1 MRKNRESRRV
11 FVAIRIPD
19 RLRKELGK
27 VQRYLG
33 EELEKRGMEPELLKS
48 VQTDKL
54 HITLAFLGQISL
66 AKQET
71 VIGICREAAKGI
83 GNFSLA
89 PGQLGAFP
97 RLNRPAVVWVGLTG
111 ETKKLELLTK
121 VLEFE
126 LGAKGIWP
134 IRGTGGFAPHITIAR
149 VGRKQRRGQMF
160 LLRELLEDTK
170 LKLADI
176 EIPVKEI
183 TVYQSNLSS
192 KAPEYMPV
200 EKIILTTPIS

>member
-1 MRKNRESRRV
+1 M
-11 FVAIRIPD
+11 AIRIPD

-27 VQRYLG
+27 VQRHLE
-33 EELEKRGMEPELLKS
+33 EELIDKYRFRVKPGMTQGLLRL
-48 VQTDKL
+48 VQPDQL
-54 HITLAFLGQISL
+54 HITLAFLGQISF

-71 VIGICREAAKGI
+71 VVGICREAAKGI
-83 GNFSLA
+83 GDFSLA

-121 VLEFE
+121 ILEFE

-134 IRGTGGFAPHITIAR
+134 IRGTGGFAPHITLAR
-149 VGRKQRRGQMF
+149 VARKHRRGQMF
-160 LLRELLEDTK
+160 LVRELLEDTK

-183 TVYQSNLSS
+183 TIYHSSLSS
-192 KAPEYMPV
+192 KGPEYIPL
-200 EKIILTTPIS
+200 EIIKL

>member
-1 MRKNRESRRV
+1 M
-11 FVAIRIPD
+11 AIRIGD

-27 VQRYLG
+27 VQRYLE
-33 EELEKRGMEPELLKS
+33 EELEKRGMAPGLLKL
-48 VQTDKL
+48 VQPDKL
-54 HITLAFLGQISL
+54 HITLAFLGQISP

-71 VIGICREAAKGI
+71 VVGICREAAKGI

-89 PGQLGAFP
+89 TGQLGAFP

-121 VLEFE
+121 ILEFE
-126 LGAKGIWP
+126 LGFRGIWP
-134 IRGTGGFAPHITIAR
+134 IRGTGGFAPHITLAR
-149 VGRKQRRGQMF
+149 VGRKHRRGQMF

-183 TVYQSNLSS
+183 TIYQSNLSS
-192 KAPEYMPV
+192 RGPEYAPV
-200 EKIILTTPIS
+200 ERIILTTPTFSMAGRRGN

>member
-1 MRKNRESRRV
+1 M
-11 FVAIRIPD
+11 AIRIPD

-27 VQRYLG
+27 VQRHLE
-33 EELEKRGMEPELLKS
+33 EELEKRGATAGLLRFVKPD
-48 VQTDKL
+48 QL
-54 HITLAFLGQISL
+54 HITLAFLGQISF
-66 AKQET
+66 AKQEI

-83 GNFSLA
+83 GDFSLA

-97 RLNRPAVVWVGLTG
+97 RINRPAVVWAGLTG

-121 VLEFE
+121 ILEFE

-134 IRGTGGFAPHITIAR
+134 IRGTGGFAPHITLAR
-149 VGRKQRRGQMF
+149 VVRKHRRGQMF

-183 TVYQSNLSS
+183 TIYQSNLSS
-192 KAPEYMPV
+192 KGPEYTPV
-200 EKIILTTPIS
+200 ERILLTKPIF